1 MVPNNLQIEA
11 MREALREAN
20 DDLLLMSR
28 EQSSYDRARKLRSAL
43 GHIEDAVDV
52 ADCDLVDR
60 AERRLTVTTDDRRTD
75 APPVMLAALKA
86 AELVLAE
93 QHDNCGGDDT
103 MYAAPLSQVRAAI
116 SGAEQEW
123 VGR

>member
-60 AERRLTVTTDDRRTD
+60 AERRLTVTTDDRRAD
-75 APPVMLAALKA
+75 VFP
-86 AELVLAE
+86 
-93 QHDNCGGDDT
+93 
-103 MYAAPLSQVRAAI
+103 
-116 SGAEQEW
+116 EW